1 MEAPLQML
9 ELGQGPQ
16 PDTTCKS
23 SKNRSRSARVDM
35 THENKPAAPEPASQG
50 MLQMLEL
57 VLDAAD
63 PRSATDSLTLV
74 FELRRRARLRARLDS
89 GQEVG
94 LLLER
99 GLSLKHGQRL
109 ATRDGGLVVELRAR
123 AELLSTV
130 STTDLHLLSRVAYHL
145 GNRHVPL
152 QIEPG
157 RLSYQHDHVLDGLV
171 HELGLHA
178 LVVERP
184 FEPEAGGYSS
194 GGHRHGHDHDEHGH
208 GHDHGNDHA
217 HGHGHGHHHHDE

>member
-1 MEAPLQML
+1 METPLQML
-9 ELGQGPQ
+9 E
-16 PDTTCKS
+16 
-23 SKNRSRSARVDM
+23 V
-35 THENKPAAPEPASQG
+35 
-50 MLQMLEL
+50 
-57 VLDAAD
+57 VLDASD
-63 PRSATDSLTLV
+63 PRRPTDSLTLV

-89 GQEVG
+89 GAEVG
-94 LLLER
+94 LVLER

-109 ATRDGGLVVELRAR
+109 ATRDGTLVVEVRAR

-130 STTDLHLLSRVAYHL
+130 STSDPHLLARVAYHL

-157 RLSYQHDHVLDGLV
+157 RVSYQHDHVLDGLV

-194 GGHRHGHDHDEHGH
+194 GGHRHAHDDH
-208 GHDHGNDHA
+208 GHDHSHDHDHDHD
-217 HGHGHGHHHHDE
+217 HGHGHGHEK

>member
-1 MEAPLQML
+1 MEAPL
-9 ELGQGPQ
+9 
-16 PDTTCKS
+16 
-23 SKNRSRSARVDM
+23 
-35 THENKPAAPEPASQG
+35 H
-50 MLQMLEL
+50 MLEL

-63 PRSATDSLTLV
+63 VRAPTDSLTLV
-74 FELRRRARLRARLDS
+74 FELRRRARLRARLDG

-94 LLLER
+94 LLLDR

-109 ATRDGGLVVELRAR
+109 ATRDGSLVVEVRAR

-130 STTDLHLLSRVAYHL
+130 STTDPHLLARVAYHL

-157 RLSYQHDHVLDGLV
+157 QVSYQHDHVLDGLV

-178 LVVERP
+178 HTVERP

-194 GGHRHGHDHDEHGH
+194 GGHRHDHDDHGHDRGH
-208 GHDHGNDHA
+208 GHDHD
-217 HGHGHGHHHHDE
+217 HGHDHGHSHGHHHHDE

>member
-1 MEAPLQML
+1 
-9 ELGQGPQ
+9 
-16 PDTTCKS
+16 
-23 SKNRSRSARVDM
+23 
-35 THENKPAAPEPASQG
+35 
-50 MLQMLEL
+50 MLEL
-57 VLDAAD
+57 VLDPAD
-63 PRSATDSLTLV
+63 TRRPTDSLTLA

-89 GQEVG
+89 GAEVG

-109 ATRDGGLVVELRAR
+109 ATRDGSLVVEIRAR

-130 STTDLHLLSRVAYHL
+130 STTDPHLLTRVAYHL

-157 RLSYQHDHVLDGLV
+157 RVSYQHDHVLDGLV

-194 GGHRHGHDHDEHGH
+194 GGHRHDHDHHDHGTEHAHDHHDHGHDHSHGHDHDHS
-208 GHDHGNDHA
+208 HDHGP
-217 HGHGHGHHHHDE
+217 GHHHHEK